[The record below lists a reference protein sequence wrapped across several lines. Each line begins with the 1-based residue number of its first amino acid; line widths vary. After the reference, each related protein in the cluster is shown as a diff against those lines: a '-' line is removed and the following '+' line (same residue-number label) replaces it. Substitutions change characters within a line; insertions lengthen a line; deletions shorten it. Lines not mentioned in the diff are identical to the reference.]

1 MLYNVAVLIKAR
13 LSFANSV
20 ESSGNH
26 VWVLAK
32 YLLRQPGVHQ
42 ASEASERDVM
52 HSIDGKIQMYCFWT
66 FDKAG
71 KI

>member
-42 ASEASERDVM
+42 ASEASEGGCDAQYRQQNSDVEDVLFPYM
-52 HSIDGKIQMYCFWT
+52 DF
-66 FDKAG
+66 
-71 KI
+71 